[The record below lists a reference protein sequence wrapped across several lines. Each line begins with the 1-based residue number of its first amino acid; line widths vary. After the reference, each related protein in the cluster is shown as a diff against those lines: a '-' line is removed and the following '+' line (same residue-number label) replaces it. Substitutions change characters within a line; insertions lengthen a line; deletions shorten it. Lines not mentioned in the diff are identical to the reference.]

1 MMGELCPRLAW
12 RIFSPRHGIG
22 ENVKVKLE
30 QNGWEKLTG
39 RLAAMIA
46 ADPKIGR
53 QSDLFA
59 KRLRTR
65 QAKAFARIEAN
76 PDSRAYRDYVLVPGR
91 NSHD

>member
-1 MMGELCPRLAW
+1 M
-12 RIFSPRHGIG
+12 
-22 ENVKVKLE
+22 KVKLE

-39 RLAAMIA
+39 RLAEMIA

-91 NSHD
+91 NSHV

>member
-1 MMGELCPRLAW
+1 M
-12 RIFSPRHGIG
+12 
-22 ENVKVKLE
+22 KVKLE
-30 QNGWEKLTG
+30 PKGWEKLTG

-65 QAKAFARIEAN
+65 QAKAVARIEAN
-76 PDSRAYRDYVLVPGR
+76 PESLFYRDSVLVPCEK
-91 NSHD
+91 